1 MATTIREDGMKSYE
15 KPLEDRPLIKP
26 VNASGIRPK
35 GHAVLGLPYEAPK
48 KDSRIVLPDAVKER
62 TQMLQDRIRIV
73 AIGAACWNDEP
84 EARARVGDL
93 VLIPYLSGRMVRGK
107 DGVIYRVVNDKDVI
121 AETDEFDI
129 EV

>member
-1 MATTIREDGMKSYE
+1 MSNRFEESLTEATLT
-15 KPLEDRPLIKP
+15 
-26 VNASGIRPK
+26 NASGLRPK
-35 GHAVLGLPYEAPK
+35 GHAVLGLPYEVPK

-62 TQMLQDRIRIV
+62 TQMLQDRVRVV

-84 EARARVGDL
+84 EPRARVGDL
-93 VLIPYLSGRMVRGK
+93 VLIPYLSGRMVRGR
-107 DGVIYRVVNDKDVI
+107 DGVLYRVINDKDVI

>member
-1 MATTIREDGMKSYE
+1 MSNKFDDDVQAPANSN
-15 KPLEDRPLIKP
+15 P
-26 VNASGIRPK
+26 SGIRPK

-48 KDSRIVLPDAVKER
+48 KDSRIVLPDTVKER
-62 TQMLQDRIRIV
+62 TQMLQDRVRIV

-84 EARARVGDL
+84 IQRAHIGDL

-107 DGVIYRVVNDKDVI
+107 DGVLYRMINDRDVI
-121 AETDEFDI
+121 AEVDEFDI